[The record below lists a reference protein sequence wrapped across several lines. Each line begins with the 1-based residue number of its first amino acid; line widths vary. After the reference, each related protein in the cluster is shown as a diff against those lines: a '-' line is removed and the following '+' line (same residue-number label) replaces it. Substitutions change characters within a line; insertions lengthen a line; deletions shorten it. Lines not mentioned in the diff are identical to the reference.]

1 MKRIKLNHIFSMKI
15 PLFLLFLIIGFLPVF
30 IQSKFMNQ
38 SFSQTQ
44 IDGRMIEVQNQCLIT
59 GDRLTRAG
67 YLLKETH
74 DPLIDKELDTIADIF
89 NGRIVVVD
97 QNFRIVKDTFGLA
110 DGRINVSEPIVKCFR
125 GENVA
130 FHEADKHYVV
140 TTAQICDSEDEKN
153 VIGVLLM
160 TVSTENIVS
169 NVSKVA
175 EKMSFYGLMIIG
187 VLILCSILFVVV
199 LMKPFGRL
207 QETCGAELSLLKA
220 EVPVITEIPRIRFS
234 EAKELV
240 SRVYKRAFSEK
251 LDFEPEEE
259 KLLCEYVKK
268 STGSDFVFVT
278 HYPSAKRPF
287 YAMDS
292 RENPAE
298 TESFDLLFRGLEVT
312 TGGQR
317 IHNYREQVEKIESR
331 GMHVEAFES
340 YLMMHRCGMPP
351 HGGLGLG
358 LERFTARLLGF
369 ENVRNA
375 SLFPRDIHRLI
386 P

>member
-1 MKRIKLNHIFSMKI
+1 MRSGAFAFKSR
-15 PLFLLFLIIGFLPVF
+15 GA
-30 IQSKFMNQ
+30 
-38 SFSQTQ
+38 
-44 IDGRMIEVQNQCLIT
+44 
-59 GDRLTRAG
+59 GDHG
-67 YLLKETH
+67 
-74 DPLIDKELDTIADIF
+74 D
-89 NGRIVVVD
+89 
-97 QNFRIVKDTFGLA
+97 
-110 DGRINVSEPIVKCFR
+110 SENPFFR
-125 GENVA
+125 GERA
-130 FHEADKHYVV
+130 GE
-140 TTAQICDSEDEKN
+140 
-153 VIGVLLM
+153 
-160 TVSTENIVS
+160 
-169 NVSKVA
+169 
-175 EKMSFYGLMIIG
+175 
-187 VLILCSILFVVV
+187 
-199 LMKPFGRL
+199 
-207 QETCGAELSLLKA
+207 
-220 EVPVITEIPRIRFS
+220 PRIQKSLFG
-234 EAKELV
+234 ETGL
-240 SRVYKRAFSEK
+240 
-251 LDFEPEEE
+251 EPEEE

-268 STGSDFVFVT
+268 TTGSDFVFVT